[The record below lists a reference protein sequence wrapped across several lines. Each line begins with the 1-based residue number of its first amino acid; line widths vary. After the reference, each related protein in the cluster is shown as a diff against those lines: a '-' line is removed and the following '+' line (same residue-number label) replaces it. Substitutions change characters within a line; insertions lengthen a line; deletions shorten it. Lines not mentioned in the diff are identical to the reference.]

1 LRNGH
6 CWQSRGGEVFFR
18 FNQRLILE
26 VLPSTQNWDSLEDSC
41 TNKGVAMRTAKV
53 NGCER
58 SRSARFVAEL
68 SAMVFLGALTANTAV
83 ASGQE
88 GDESYRPRDGKE
100 QCEEDKVGSRFYG
113 TVQKIPAGRCGAWI
127 VNGRQ
132 ILVARDTKIVE
143 GYGSAVVGAYVEV
156 EGYNT
161 GKSFNACKVEVKR
174 AKR

>member
-1 LRNGH
+1 M
-6 CWQSRGGEVFFR
+6 
-18 FNQRLILE
+18 
-26 VLPSTQNWDSLEDSC
+26 T
-41 TNKGVAMRTAKV
+41 TAKV
-53 NGCER
+53 VGRER
-58 SRSARFVAEL
+58 PRSAKFAAEL
-68 SAMVFLGALTANTAV
+68 SALMIMGALTAATAA

-88 GDESYRPRDGKE
+88 GDESYRPREGKQ
-100 QCEEDKVGSRFYG
+100 QCVEDKVGSRFYG

-132 ILVARDTKIVE
+132 ILVARETKIVE

>member
-1 LRNGH
+1 
-6 CWQSRGGEVFFR
+6 
-18 FNQRLILE
+18 
-26 VLPSTQNWDSLEDSC
+26 
-41 TNKGVAMRTAKV
+41 MMTAKV
-53 NGCER
+53 IER
-58 SRSARFVAEL
+58 ERPRSARFAAEL
-68 SAMVFLGALTANTAV
+68 SALMIMGALTAGTAA

-88 GDESYRPRDGKE
+88 GEEWYRPREGKE
-100 QCEEDKVGSRFYG
+100 QCEGDTVGSRFYG
-113 TVQKIPAGRCGAWI
+113 TVQKIPTGRCGAWI

>member
-1 LRNGH
+1 M
-6 CWQSRGGEVFFR
+6 
-18 FNQRLILE
+18 
-26 VLPSTQNWDSLEDSC
+26 
-41 TNKGVAMRTAKV
+41 TNAKLV
-53 NGCER
+53 GCER
-58 SRSARFVAEL
+58 PRSARFAAEL
-68 SAMVFLGALTANTAV
+68 SALMIMGALTAGTAA

-88 GDESYRPRDGKE
+88 GDESYWPREGKE

-127 VNGRQ
+127 VNDRQ
-132 ILVARDTKIVE
+132 ILVARETKIVE

-161 GKSFNACKVEVKR
+161 GKNFNACKVEVKR

>member
-1 LRNGH
+1 M
-6 CWQSRGGEVFFR
+6 
-18 FNQRLILE
+18 
-26 VLPSTQNWDSLEDSC
+26 T
-41 TNKGVAMRTAKV
+41 TAKV
-53 NGCER
+53 TGGER
-58 SRSARFVAEL
+58 PRSARFAAEL
-68 SAMVFLGALTANTAV
+68 SALMIMGALTAGTAT

-88 GDESYRPRDGKE
+88 GDESYRPREGKE
-100 QCEEDKVGSRFYG
+100 QCEEDTVGSRFYG

-132 ILVARDTKIVE
+132 ILVARETKIVE

-161 GKSFNACKVEVKR
+161 GKSFNACKVEVIR

>member
-1 LRNGH
+1 
-6 CWQSRGGEVFFR
+6 
-18 FNQRLILE
+18 
-26 VLPSTQNWDSLEDSC
+26 
-41 TNKGVAMRTAKV
+41 MMTAKV
-53 NGCER
+53 TGRER
-58 SRSARFVAEL
+58 PRSARFAAEL
-68 SAMVFLGALTANTAV
+68 SALMIMGALTAGTAA

-88 GDESYRPRDGKE
+88 GDESYRPREGKQ

-132 ILVARDTKIVE
+132 ILVARETKIVE
-143 GYGSAVVGAYVEV
+143 GYGSALVGAYVEV

>member
-1 LRNGH
+1 
-6 CWQSRGGEVFFR
+6 
-18 FNQRLILE
+18 
-26 VLPSTQNWDSLEDSC
+26 VLPSIQNRDSLEDSS
-41 TNKGVAMRTAKV
+41 TKKGGAMTISKV
-53 NGCER
+53 NGSER
-58 SRSARFVAEL
+58 PCSARFVAQL
-68 SAMVFLGALTANTAV
+68 SALVILGALTAGTAA

-100 QCEEDKVGSRFYG
+100 QCDEDKVGSRFYG
-113 TVQKIPAGRCGAWI
+113 TVQKIPTGRAGAWI
-127 VNGRQ
+127 VNGRK
-132 ILVARDTKIVE
+132 IVVVKETKIVE

>member
-1 LRNGH
+1 M
-6 CWQSRGGEVFFR
+6 
-18 FNQRLILE
+18 
-26 VLPSTQNWDSLEDSC
+26 T
-41 TNKGVAMRTAKV
+41 TAKEV
-53 NGCER
+53 GRER
-58 SRSARFVAEL
+58 PRSARFAAEL
-68 SAMVFLGALTANTAV
+68 SALMIMGALTAGTAT

-88 GDESYRPRDGKE
+88 GDGSYRPREGKE

-132 ILVARDTKIVE
+132 ILVARETKIVE
-143 GYGSAVVGAYVEV
+143 GYGSALVGAYVEV

>member
-1 LRNGH
+1 M
-6 CWQSRGGEVFFR
+6 
-18 FNQRLILE
+18 
-26 VLPSTQNWDSLEDSC
+26 T
-41 TNKGVAMRTAKV
+41 TAKV
-53 NGCER
+53 TGGER
-58 SRSARFVAEL
+58 PRSARFAAEL
-68 SAMVFLGALTANTAV
+68 SALMIMGALTAGTAA

-88 GDESYRPRDGKE
+88 GDESYRPREGKE
-100 QCEEDKVGSRFYG
+100 QCEEDMVGSRFYG

-132 ILVARDTKIVE
+132 ILVARETKIVE

-174 AKR
+174 AKK

>member
-1 LRNGH
+1 M
-6 CWQSRGGEVFFR
+6 
-18 FNQRLILE
+18 
-26 VLPSTQNWDSLEDSC
+26 T
-41 TNKGVAMRTAKV
+41 TAKIIV
-53 NGCER
+53 RER
-58 SRSARFVAEL
+58 PRSARFAAEL
-68 SAMVFLGALTANTAV
+68 SALMIMGALTAGTAV

-88 GDESYRPRDGKE
+88 GDESYRPREGKE
-100 QCEEDKVGSRFYG
+100 QCEEDMVGSRFYG

-132 ILVARDTKIVE
+132 ILVARETKIVE

-161 GKSFNACKVEVKR
+161 GKSFNACKVEVIR

>member
-1 LRNGH
+1 M
-6 CWQSRGGEVFFR
+6 
-18 FNQRLILE
+18 
-26 VLPSTQNWDSLEDSC
+26 T
-41 TNKGVAMRTAKV
+41 TAKV
-53 NGCER
+53 IGGDR
-58 SRSARFVAEL
+58 PRTARFAAEL
-68 SAMVFLGALTANTAV
+68 SALMIMGALTAGTAA

-88 GDESYRPRDGKE
+88 GDESYRPREGKE

-127 VNGRQ
+127 VNDRQ
-132 ILVARDTKIVE
+132 ILVARETKIVE

>member
-1 LRNGH
+1 M
-6 CWQSRGGEVFFR
+6 
-18 FNQRLILE
+18 
-26 VLPSTQNWDSLEDSC
+26 T
-41 TNKGVAMRTAKV
+41 TAKV
-53 NGCER
+53 TGGER
-58 SRSARFVAEL
+58 PRSARFAAEL
-68 SAMVFLGALTANTAV
+68 SALMIMGALTAGTAA

-88 GDESYRPRDGKE
+88 GDESYRPREGKE

-113 TVQKIPAGRCGAWI
+113 TVQKIPVGRCGAWL

-132 ILVARDTKIVE
+132 ILVARETKIVE

>member
-1 LRNGH
+1 M
-6 CWQSRGGEVFFR
+6 
-18 FNQRLILE
+18 
-26 VLPSTQNWDSLEDSC
+26 LPSTQNWDSLEDSR
-41 TNKGVAMRTAKV
+41 TNKGVAMRTTKV

-58 SRSARFVAEL
+58 PRSARFIAEL
-68 SAMVFLGALTANTAV
+68 SAMVFLGALTANTAA

-88 GDESYRPRDGKE
+88 GDESYRSRDGKE

-132 ILVARDTKIVE
+132 ILVARETKIVE

>member
-1 LRNGH
+1 M
-6 CWQSRGGEVFFR
+6 
-18 FNQRLILE
+18 
-26 VLPSTQNWDSLEDSC
+26 T
-41 TNKGVAMRTAKV
+41 TAKAIV
-53 NGCER
+53 RER
-58 SRSARFVAEL
+58 PRSGRFAAEL
-68 SAMVFLGALTANTAV
+68 SALMIMGALTAGTAA
-83 ASGQE
+83 ASGQV
-88 GDESYRPRDGKE
+88 GDESYRPREGKE

-113 TVQKIPAGRCGAWI
+113 TVQRIPAGRCGAWI

-132 ILVARDTKIVE
+132 ILVARETKIVE

>member
-1 LRNGH
+1 M
-6 CWQSRGGEVFFR
+6 
-18 FNQRLILE
+18 
-26 VLPSTQNWDSLEDSC
+26 T
-41 TNKGVAMRTAKV
+41 TAKAIV
-53 NGCER
+53 RER
-58 SRSARFVAEL
+58 PRSGRFAAEL
-68 SAMVFLGALTANTAV
+68 SALMIMGALTAGTAA

-88 GDESYRPRDGKE
+88 GDASYRPREGKE

-132 ILVARDTKIVE
+132 ILVARETKIVE

-174 AKR
+174 AKK